1 MTFKAVFVS
10 IFIGWVAH
18 VLHNVGDT
26 NLLLVVCGQALGFA
40 GAHFDDRMVKHGANS
55 GLPC

>member
-18 VLHNVGDT
+18 VLQNVGDT
-26 NLLLVVCGQALGFA
+26 NLLLVVRGQA
-40 GAHFDDRMVKHGANS
+40 
-55 GLPC
+55 